1 MTGKRMAAILAAVMI
16 LVFLGTA
23 LGDGPVAT
31 LPDGHRLALPEGM
44 QETGTD
50 PTETGLEA
58 DWVLEPDLEML
69 IFSYEAGDATAMSLA
84 EGLTATGRKAE
95 VREIGGTEF
104 LVYQDTDE
112 ADGALCVGYACRA
125 GERLIEISFFCG
137 SQRAADLTREIME
150 SYQ

>member
-1 MTGKRMAAILAAVMI
+1 MTAILVAVML
-16 LVFLGTA
+16 LVSLGTA

-31 LPDGHRLALPEGM
+31 LPDGHRLTLPEGM
-44 QETGTD
+44 LETAVD

-69 IFSYEAGDATAMSLA
+69 IFSYEAGEATALSLA

-104 LVYQDTDE
+104 LVFQDSDE
-112 ADGALCVGYACRA
+112 ADGALCVGYACRT
-125 GERLIEISFFCG
+125 GERLMEISFFCG
-137 SQRAADLTREIME
+137 SQRAADLIREIME